1 MVSAVSRLVT
11 TSTTSEKGVHC
22 VSSMCHL
29 FIHCPSSRSSI
40 WSCDNSSVVVC
51 LTTRTFS
58 SAFFRLLQSWLLS
71 PQQPTLKTRV
81 LGSFFLYAHCHWSR
95 RRDTDWGSLFV
106 VTFPPSTFPFQSSS
120 ILGDPFL
127 LSSFSSS
134 VLLPNSFTVDHI
146 SWHLLTL

>member
-1 MVSAVSRLVT
+1 MVSAVSRLGT
-11 TSTTSEKGVHC
+11 TTTTSEKGVHC

-81 LGSFFLYAHCHWSR
+81 LGSFFSLCSLPLVSTARHRLRQSFCCHFSTFHLSIPVLINSR
-95 RRDTDWGSLFV
+95 RPVFAL
-106 VTFPPSTFPFQSSS
+106 
-120 ILGDPFL
+120 LFL
-127 LSSFSSS
+127 L
-134 VLLPNSFTVDHI
+134 LRFTAKQFH
-146 SWHLLTL
+146 SWPH